1 MELKIETIFELTNC
15 CTLGTRFGAKLP
27 ASAVRTPR
35 NEMGIVSSPRRVR
48 VPECYNVLLY
58 FGIIDIFQNYNVIK
72 RLEHAYKSIQYDS
85 KSISAVNPKVYS
97 SRFQDFLGKVFLARE
112 SNKNW

>member
-1 MELKIETIFELTNC
+1 
-15 CTLGTRFGAKLP
+15 
-27 ASAVRTPR
+27 
-35 NEMGIVSSPRRVR
+35 MGIVSSPSRVR

-97 SRFQDFLGKVFLARE
+97 SRFQGFLAKVFLARE